1 MNGLKDTVASWD
13 VDGNSLVGVDEV
25 LEGIGIFVFD
35 VGEGDGDST
44 VGFRDMGRGDFK
56 DVGLVDGWNVVE
68 LGKEAEWVGERVF
81 VDRDVVRIARR
92 LSE

>member
-1 MNGLKDTVASWD
+1 MNGLKDTIASRD
-13 VDGNSLVGVDEV
+13 VDGDSLVGVDEV

-44 VGFRDMGRGDFK
+44 VRFRDVRGGDFK
-56 DVGLVDGWNVVE
+56 DVGLVNGWDVVE
-68 LGKEAEWVGERVF
+68 LGEEAEWIGERVF
-81 VDRDVVRIARR
+81 VDSDVVRIARR